1 MMLGRHYHVAP
12 SCLLRQLN
20 QTAGTHSPQV
30 GWMADGFPLYG
41 PLGPTGEAM
50 RRCQV
55 RDANLASKFR
65 IKIWTLSDQRGIC
78 FVWETLFL
86 F

>member
-50 RRCQV
+50 RRCHCSIDLLGSMV
-55 RDANLASKFR
+55 VGVYDLRASNIGPVGCQK
-65 IKIWTLSDQRGIC
+65 
-78 FVWETLFL
+78 
-86 F
+86 

>member
-1 MMLGRHYHVAP
+1 MREGDRNVLMYSMFEYRFG
-12 SCLLRQLN
+12 
-20 QTAGTHSPQV
+20 
-30 GWMADGFPLYG
+30 GFHL
-41 PLGPTGEAM
+41 
-50 RRCQV
+50 

-65 IKIWTLSDQRGIC
+65 IKFWTLSDQRGIC